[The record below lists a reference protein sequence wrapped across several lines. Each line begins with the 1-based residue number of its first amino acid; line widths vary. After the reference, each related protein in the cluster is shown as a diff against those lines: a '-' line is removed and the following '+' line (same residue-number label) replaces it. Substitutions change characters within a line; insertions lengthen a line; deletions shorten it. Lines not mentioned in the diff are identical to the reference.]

1 MGEEGKDLQENN
13 AGGEN
18 TTPETSDTTTSSNTE
33 QQKQSSFKEKASK
46 AVQNFLKKG
55 GAAKHSMLAA
65 IAPILGGIFA
75 GLVIL
80 IIAIGLI
87 MFFVTM
93 PGMVME
99 QLKAIFKEAGNF
111 IAAFFGADTTKQVE
125 SDEIYAT
132 LDYLEQMGYEIKGEG
147 FLTDYLTSEDQLN
160 DEVDTS
166 NGVHVD
172 QEVGV
177 IRNDDDNIIGAESD
191 FIFAYIVSDNY
202 VYTIKNGNI
211 ATQNDADNWFE
222 KIITGIATA
231 YYRVYNAI
239 FGPVFDKLGI
249 TEATMEQWGSGLLM
263 FYYDNGIGVKGDPV
277 NTATIWN
284 WDAIEIDTDSKKL
297 LITKRSLFN
306 NNNAMEF
313 SLDGWTGRYGMP
325 LEFLLSVHKAT
336 QMPDLAYDMA
346 TSFNTVI
353 NIYLHEIEGTA
364 MTAYKTDSGYVDVTT
379 LQEETAAFEGNNWF
393 SSLINWFDDLIMSDA
408 EIVAAQKLGVDVG
421 TGSGDC
427 TCTFDTVIFDITG
440 QYVLNKSDDGYT
452 YAADVMDGD
461 TVIHKA
467 GDSYSGEI
475 QEVNTITSACDS
487 CRNKLSK
494 IKSYLTN
501 DYDSDFE
508 TYLPYIANVTDH
520 WYRDV
525 YFILNRNDPE
535 QNKLEFVDYDY
546 EYEAMMKERWT
557 LYETYSYEEAP
568 DKAGEYKL
576 YQVDENGNLADQPYE
591 GTQEEAEAE
600 GIKLAKKAITIK
612 STDNEKLT
620 DLGWAPNT
628 DTVWSAY
635 EENEDESS
643 TGYERLY
650 PDEEI
655 EADDEDKAI
664 KEKIYVNLTTTGNI
678 VQTGEGQRT
687 VTNPEIKKMFLQ
699 NRYFRYDGSA
709 ETAEIIT
716 KLRKDNNI
724 EYGPLDEDDLN
735 KTIEVTKDDKTETY
749 TVKDFSANVT
759 LDQDS
764 LNAFSMLENT
774 HTLDAD
780 YIYRD
785 FKELIVE
792 LGYFTKE
799 ELTDETPRLLQF
811 LVPDIGSGGYPNR
824 VIDKREQEYGT
835 MIHSKGD
842 IEANSAH
849 TLTTL
854 YQKISEMEEQNPEV
868 GNAPEEDEN
877 VSGITNN
884 TNSQNLSQVSGVQ
897 QNSNAESANELTSNS
912 SNVNLNNVKGTSP
925 SFVLERVEESGDGYE
940 SVVQSGNVKYI
951 HRYQG
956 GQSYSDIG
964 FLWAGQSNTLGRAAC
979 GLFSCFNVLTGYGYD
994 FDPARDLAGFDWGAT
1009 MDSVKNLMEE
1019 KGVTGEFV
1027 EYTDT
1032 AAVDAALNEGR
1043 PVILLFAANAV
1054 DKLGVCWTTAG
1065 HFVALVGKDSE
1076 GNILTLDS
1084 AAQGSVERH
1093 DYPGTVDDMQPA
1105 FQTSPIWIAD
1115 EPPTGMK
1122 QGEGDPYI
1130 GYEGNE
1136 AVVSPVTGIL
1146 LEYGTYTDEDIDSVS
1161 GEEYRTNVDLKY
1173 GPASALP
1180 GAEGEDGEEA
1190 TNNSTGT
1197 SENTN
1202 TTETPTNGEPQVESE
1217 TEGGEIVADKVG
1229 YAKILVLDAENY
1241 QKLES
1246 KTGNRW
1252 QSDSLVK
1259 ISEAKTSTNNEAA
1272 LETDKSSARYLEKL
1286 ETEEQMDEE
1295 HENWNNLDKTIYGY
1309 KEFAESYEKY
1319 GIAGQIIY
1327 IDGFTCE
1334 LPDESLSGGEEGSGE
1349 TAEEGETAGG
1359 EIAEQIPEGEKL
1371 TIDSFKKVTAANLTG
1386 TEEPSEEDVLQS
1398 KYEKEDEYKLA
1409 SKKATDKL
1417 NAESVVKDEAN
1428 SSIYLEGEDL
1438 IFIKE
1443 GTVIGRTMTDREV
1456 VEKVRKDPPHPYE
1469 YYRPDASTSSTS
1481 GGATGDDA
1489 AEENEEENEDK
1500 LIGNYIRIIMRDLDD
1515 TVVENVEDYMK
1526 LDEGGEVME
1535 ELDDEKFLYW
1545 MGIYIEGGNLEQQ
1558 GDKWISV
1565 PVDLSDGA
1573 GATHY
1578 FGLTHYNLDL
1588 AKKLGYNISN
1598 WGDNQDLEMLTDVY
1612 LALIEEQKA
1621 QIKQELGENIEDG
1634 YLQAFISILHNYG
1647 NLTKRGDEY
1656 KATGKVSE
1664 STWTT
1669 YEGDQYAEAL
1679 TKRRI
1684 GEWILITEG
1693 KYMNSYEG
1701 NTQEIDFTEGG
1712 KYSEETPFTDWCKD
1726 HGITNIEVKKADE

>member
-1 MGEEGKDLQENN
+1 MSDEEKDLQENN
-13 AGGEN
+13 AGGE
-18 TTPETSDTTTSSNTE
+18 DTTTSNNTE
-33 QQKQSSFKEKASK
+33 QQKQSSLKEKTSK

-132 LDYLEQMGYEIKGEG
+132 LDYLEQMGYELKGEG

-160 DEVDTS
+160 GEVDKS

-172 QEVGV
+172 EEVGV

-202 VYTIKNGNI
+202 VYTIKNKNLATRDPEGNWLEQFLQG
-211 ATQNDADNWFE
+211 TV
-222 KIITGIATA
+222 TA
-231 YYRVYNAI
+231 IYKLYNAI
-239 FGPVFDKLGI
+239 YAPILDTLGI
-249 TEATMEQWGSGLLM
+249 TKAAMEEWGSGLLM
-263 FYYDNGIGVKGDPV
+263 FYYDNGVGIEGKPV
-277 NTATIWN
+277 NTSTIWK
-284 WDAIEIDTDSKKL
+284 WDSIEIDTDSKKL
-297 LITKRSLFN
+297 LITKKSVFK

-364 MTAYKTDSGYVDVTT
+364 MTAYKTDLGYVDVTK
-379 LQEETAAFEGNNWF
+379 LQEETAVFEGNNWF
-393 SSLINWFDDLIMSDA
+393 SSLINWFDDLIISSS
-408 EIVAAQKLGVDVG
+408 EITAAQNLGIDIG
-421 TGSGDC
+421 PGSNGC
-427 TCTFDTVIFDITG
+427 SCRFETVYFDSSG
-440 QYVLNKSDDGYT
+440 EYVLEKDEDNYI
-452 YAADVMDGD
+452 YADKENTEID
-461 TVIHKA
+461 KA
-467 GDSYSGEI
+467 GEPYTGEV
-475 QEVNTITSACDS
+475 QEVNTITETCTN

-525 YFILNRNDPE
+525 YFVLNRNDPN

-576 YQVDENGNLADQPYE
+576 YPVDENGNLASQPYE
-591 GTQEEAEAE
+591 GTQEEADAE
-600 GIKLAKKAITIK
+600 GIKLGKKAITIK

-620 DLGWAPNT
+620 DLGWDANT

-687 VTNPEIKKMFLQ
+687 VTNSEIKKMFLQ

-716 KLRKDNNI
+716 KLRNDNKI
-724 EYGPLDEDDLN
+724 AYGPLTEEDLKK
-735 KTIEVTKDDKTETY
+735 KTSITKDDKTETY
-749 TVKDFSANVT
+749 TVKDYSANVT
-759 LDQDS
+759 LNQDS

-842 IEANSAH
+842 IKANVKNTLVELMKQVTESQAEANGDLSIVSG
-849 TLTTL
+849 TGNTTTVSGM
-854 YQKISEMEEQNPEV
+854 QSNFDIR
-868 GNAPEEDEN
+868 EN
-877 VSGITNN
+877 VLKGTVGG
-884 TNSQNLSQVSGVQ
+884 LEGEKKPSQVSVEELLTKAREMMEEMQAKTYAYCILGGEK
-897 QNSNAESANELTSNS
+897 NPGFSHTCELKTTYEESKSQAQSTVCCATYVSWVLQEVGLISSAQHSNS
-912 SNVNLNNVKGTSP
+912 AQGIVNLLKDVDGIEVITEWSDLQPGDLLFFSDTDSQAAQNFAADAHVEILGENKEGTTFTYYNAGHYISADRPGIQEKSDWGDSHPYHFAVRLPLTGTST
-925 SFVLERVEESGDGYE
+925 SEESYE
-940 SVVQSGNVKYI
+940 
-951 HRYQG
+951 
-956 GQSYSDIG
+956 
-964 FLWAGQSNTLGRAAC
+964 
-979 GLFSCFNVLTGYGYD
+979 
-994 FDPARDLAGFDWGAT
+994 
-1009 MDSVKNLMEE
+1009 
-1019 KGVTGEFV
+1019 
-1027 EYTDT
+1027 
-1032 AAVDAALNEGR
+1032 
-1043 PVILLFAANAV
+1043 
-1054 DKLGVCWTTAG
+1054 
-1065 HFVALVGKDSE
+1065 
-1076 GNILTLDS
+1076 
-1084 AAQGSVERH
+1084 
-1093 DYPGTVDDMQPA
+1093 
-1105 FQTSPIWIAD
+1105 
-1115 EPPTGMK
+1115 
-1122 QGEGDPYI
+1122 

-1136 AVVSPVTGIL
+1136 VVVSPVTGIL
-1146 LEYGTYTDEDIDSVS
+1146 LEYDTYKDKDIDTVS
-1161 GEEYRTNVDLKY
+1161 GEEYRTNVDIKY
-1173 GPASALP
+1173 GPASAIP
-1180 GAEGEDGEEA
+1180 GAEGESEE
-1190 TNNSTGT
+1190 
-1197 SENTN
+1197 
-1202 TTETPTNGEPQVESE
+1202 ETPANGEPQAESE
-1217 TEGGEIVADKVG
+1217 TEGGEIVTDKVG

-1246 KTGNRW
+1246 LTENRW
-1252 QSDSLVK
+1252 KDDSLVR

-1295 HENWNNLDKTIYGY
+1295 HENWNNLDKTVYGY
-1309 KEFAESYEKY
+1309 KEFAENYEKY

-1327 IDGFTCE
+1327 IDGFVCE
-1334 LPDESLSGGEEGSGE
+1334 LPDENLSGGTDGESG
-1349 TAEEGETAGG
+1349 EEGETAGG
-1359 EIAEQIPEGEKL
+1359 EIAEQLPEGEKL
-1371 TIDSFKKVTAANLTG
+1371 TLESFKKVTAANLTG
-1386 TEEPSEEDVLQS
+1386 TEEPEEDAVLES
-1398 KYEKEDEYKLA
+1398 KYEKDDEYKLA
-1409 SKKATDKL
+1409 SKKATNKL
-1417 NAESVVKDEAN
+1417 NAESAVKDEAN
-1428 SSIYLEGEDL
+1428 SSIYLESEDL

-1443 GTVIGRTMTDREV
+1443 GTVLGRTMTDREV
-1456 VEKVRKDPPHPYE
+1456 VEKVRKDSPHPYE
-1469 YYRPDASTSSTS
+1469 YYRPDASTSSSTS
-1481 GGATGDDA
+1481 EGTGTG
-1489 AEENEEENEDK
+1489 EETEAENEDK

-1526 LDEGGEVME
+1526 LDEGGDVME

-1545 MGIYIEGGNLEQQ
+1545 MGIYGEGGNLEQQ
-1558 GDKWISV
+1558 GGKYISV
-1565 PVDLSDGA
+1565 PVDLSDGV

-1621 QIKQELGENIEDG
+1621 QIRQELGEDIEDG

-1647 NLTKRGDEY
+1647 RLTKRGDEY
-1656 KATGKVSE
+1656 KSTGKVSE

-1669 YEGDQYAEAL
+1669 YEDPSDQYAEAL

-1693 KYMNSYEG
+1693 KYMNFYDG

-1726 HGITNIEVKKADE
+1726 HGITNIEVKKPDE

>member
-1 MGEEGKDLQENN
+1 MGDEEKDLQENN

-18 TTPETSDTTTSSNTE
+18 TTPETSDTRTSSNTE

-576 YQVDENGNLADQPYE
+576 YPVDENGNLADQPYE
-591 GTQEEAEAE
+591 GTQEEAEAK

-724 EYGPLDEDDLN
+724 EYGPLDDDDLN

-811 LVPDIGSGGYPNR
+811 LVPDIASGGYPNR
-824 VIDKREQEYGT
+824 VIDKREQEFGT

-842 IEANSAH
+842 VEANAKN
-849 TLTTL
+849 TLL
-854 YQKISEMEEQNPEV
+854 AAIEMALDEEST
-868 GNAPEEDEN
+868 EELEQGETSNTDDN
-877 VSGITNN
+877 VSGISDAEKKFDET
-884 TNSQNLSQVSGVQ
+884 VSGLGLGNVTEFTSLGAVSSSSSSLLSIDEWWETQ
-897 QNSNAESANELTSNS
+897 QEMFDIFKAESWTYALDHSCATFEQARASKHTTDCSLMASWALQRLGALKEGHT
-912 SNVNLNNVKGTSP
+912 
-925 SFVLERVEESGDGYE
+925 FASGLGEGGSLD
-940 SVVQSGNVKYI
+940 SGNPCA
-951 HRYQG
+951 Q
-956 GQSYSDIG
+956 D
-964 FLWAGQSNTLGRAAC
+964 LLDAGAEVIVPPAGTKFSSAATSGELEPGDVLFYDGHVSIYC
-979 GLFSCFNVLTGYGYD
+979 GEEY
-994 FDPARDLAGFDWGAT
+994 
-1009 MDSVKNLMEE
+1009 E
-1019 KGVTGEFV
+1019 KGGTTYCWDTGS
-1027 EYTDT
+1027 TSGIQCGGPRDT
-1032 AAVDAALNEGR
+1032 SWEDR
-1043 PVILLFAANAV
+1043 DI
-1054 DKLGVCWTTAG
+1054 KLIVR
-1065 HFVALVGKDSE
+1065 LP
-1076 GNILTLDS
+1076 L
-1084 AAQGSVERH
+1084 
-1093 DYPGTVDDMQPA
+1093 GTGGA
-1105 FQTSPIWIAD
+1105 S
-1115 EPPTGMK
+1115 
-1122 QGEGDPYI
+1122 GEAYK

-1173 GPASALP
+1173 GSASALP

-1202 TTETPTNGEPQVESE
+1202 TAETPASGEPQAESE

-1481 GGATGDDA
+1481 GGGTGTE
-1489 AEENEEENEDK
+1489 AETEEENEDK